1 MQDGFL
7 EHLFQVLICLVVK
20 KNHKFRVF
28 VVVVVVAVVVLQ
40 KPEFPNKNTLGT
52 EIFCMFKRLPS
63 RQEIPLQKLNVLNVV
78 NEIMLP
84 FEIFFI
90 YKFYIGFYKT
100 KN

>member
-1 MQDGFL
+1 MDFL
-7 EHLFQVLICLVVK
+7 EHLFQILICLVVK

-40 KPEFPNKNTLGT
+40 KPEFSNKNTLGT

-78 NEIMLP
+78 NDIMLP

>member
-1 MQDGFL
+1 MDFL

-40 KPEFPNKNTLGT
+40 KPEFSNKNTLGT

-78 NEIMLP
+78 NDIMLP

-90 YKFYIGFYKT
+90 YKSYIGFCKT

>member
-1 MQDGFL
+1 MDFL

>member
-1 MQDGFL
+1 MDFL

-28 VVVVVVAVVVLQ
+28 VVVVAVVAVVVLQ
-40 KPEFPNKNTLGT
+40 KPEFPNKNTSGT

-63 RQEIPLQKLNVLNVV
+63 RQEIPLEKLNVLNVV

>member
-1 MQDGFL
+1 MDFL

-40 KPEFPNKNTLGT
+40 KPEFSNKNTLGT

>member
-1 MQDGFL
+1 MDFL

-28 VVVVVVAVVVLQ
+28 VVVVVAAVVVLQ

-78 NEIMLP
+78 NDIMLP

>member
-1 MQDGFL
+1 MDFL

-28 VVVVVVAVVVLQ
+28 VVAVVVAVVVLQ

>member
-1 MQDGFL
+1 MDFL

-28 VVVVVVAVVVLQ
+28 VVVVAVVAVVVLQ
-40 KPEFPNKNTLGT
+40 KPEFPNKNTSGT

>member
-1 MQDGFL
+1 MDFL
-7 EHLFQVLICLVVK
+7 EHLFQVLICLLVK

-28 VVVVVVAVVVLQ
+28 VVVVAVVAVVILQ
-40 KPEFPNKNTLGT
+40 KPEFPNKNTSGT

>member
-1 MQDGFL
+1 MDFL
-7 EHLFQVLICLVVK
+7 EHLFQILICLVVK

>member
-1 MQDGFL
+1 MDFL

-40 KPEFPNKNTLGT
+40 KPEFPNKNTSGT

-63 RQEIPLQKLNVLNVV
+63 RQEIV
-78 NEIMLP
+78 
-84 FEIFFI
+84 
-90 YKFYIGFYKT
+90 
-100 KN
+100 

>member
-1 MQDGFL
+1 MDFL

-78 NEIMLP
+78 NDIMLP

>member
-1 MQDGFL
+1 MDFL

-40 KPEFPNKNTLGT
+40 KPEFSNKNTLGT

-78 NEIMLP
+78 NDIMLP

>member
-1 MQDGFL
+1 MDFL

-63 RQEIPLQKLNVLNVV
+63 RQKIPLQKLNVLNVV

>member
-1 MQDGFL
+1 MDFL

-40 KPEFPNKNTLGT
+40 KPEFSNKNTLGT
-52 EIFCMFKRLPS
+52 EIFCMFKRLSS

-78 NEIMLP
+78 NDIMLP

>member
-1 MQDGFL
+1 MDFL
-7 EHLFQVLICLVVK
+7 EHLFQVLICLLVK

-28 VVVVVVAVVVLQ
+28 VVVVAVVAVVVLQ
-40 KPEFPNKNTLGT
+40 KPEFPNKNTSGT

>member
-1 MQDGFL
+1 MDFL

-78 NEIMLP
+78 NDIMLP

-90 YKFYIGFYKT
+90 YKSYIGFYKT

>member
-1 MQDGFL
+1 MDFL

-40 KPEFPNKNTLGT
+40 KLEFPNKNTSGT